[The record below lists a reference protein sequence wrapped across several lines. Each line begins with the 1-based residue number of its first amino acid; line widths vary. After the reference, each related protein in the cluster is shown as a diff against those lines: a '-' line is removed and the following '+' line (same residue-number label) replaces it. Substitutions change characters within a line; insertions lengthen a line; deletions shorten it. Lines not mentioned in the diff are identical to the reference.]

1 MIDVRASKPVLILV
15 GPTAVGK
22 SRLAMEI
29 AGRLGTEIISADSR
43 QVYRGMDIGTAKP
56 SAGDRTR
63 IRHHLIDV
71 ADPDERFDAG
81 SFRSLAGRIIE
92 GLHLEGKIPLVVGG
106 TGLYVRTL
114 TRGLC
119 GAPKA
124 DLRLRKS
131 LLLMETEQGEG
142 ALYREL
148 VHVDPVSA
156 RKIHPK
162 DQVRIIRALEVY
174 RLTGLPISSWQ
185 EDRGKDPSDHR
196 VVLIGLTMDRAALYR
211 KIERRVDEMV
221 SAGLEMEVRGLLAR
235 GYDEHL
241 PALQGVGYKQWLGYF
256 RGDYGKEEVVRLLK
270 RDTRRYAKRQMTWFR
285 QDSTI
290 RWIPVRPD
298 EDSARKADEV
308 IGMLLDLFLNPLTE
322 RSAS

>member
-1 MIDVRASKPVLILV
+1 
-15 GPTAVGK
+15 
-22 SRLAMEI
+22 MEL

-43 QVYRGMDIGTAKP
+43 QVYRGMDVGTAKP
-56 SAGDRTR
+56 SARDRAR

-81 SFRSLAGRIIE
+81 TFLSLSGRIIE
-92 GLHLEGKIPLVVGG
+92 GLHREEKIPVVVGG
-106 TGLYVRTL
+106 TGLYIRTL

-119 GAPKA
+119 NAPKA
-124 DLRLRKS
+124 DLRLRKN
-131 LLLMETEQGEG
+131 LLLIETEEGEG
-142 ALYREL
+142 SLYREL
-148 VHVDPVSA
+148 IRVDPVSA

-162 DQVRIIRALEVY
+162 DLVRIIRALEVY

-185 EDRGKDPSDHR
+185 EDHGKDHPEHR
-196 VVLIGLTMDRAALYR
+196 ILLIGLTMEREALYR

-221 SAGLEMEVRGLLAR
+221 SSGLEEEVRGLLAL
-235 GYDEHL
+235 GYDERL
-241 PALQGVGYKQWLGYF
+241 PAMQGVGYKQWLGYF

-285 QDSTI
+285 QDSNI
-290 RWIPVRPD
+290 RWIQVHPD
-298 EDSARKADEV
+298 EDSARRADEI
-308 IGMLLDLFLNPLTE
+308 IGMLFDPSLNPLTE